1 MTAFTLF
8 VDAYGVWATVAAAT
22 VFFVAGL
29 AKGAVGFAL
38 PMIAISGL
46 GAFLPAETA
55 IALLILPALISNVW
69 QSFRTGVRAAFD
81 SLWRR
86 RITLVTLLP
95 MIALS
100 AQLVPAL
107 DDRAIFLILGVGVTA
122 FSAAQLVGFR
132 PPRPKRPALAE
143 AGVGV
148 VAGFFGGVA
157 GVWGPPILLYL
168 IALDTPK
175 TEQVRTM
182 GVAFLLGSIILAGGH
197 LASGALNAVTIPLS
211 LAMAAPVLAGM
222 ALGLALHD
230 RMNADAFR
238 RATLAVLVLA
248 GLNLLRRALTL

>member
-1 MTAFTLF
+1 MDAFPLF
-8 VDAYGVWATVAAAT
+8 VEAHGPWALLAAAT
-22 VFFVAGL
+22 IFFVAGL

-55 IALLILPALISNVW
+55 IALLILPALASNLW
-69 QSFRTGVRAAFD
+69 QSFRTGARAAFG

-86 RITLVTLLP
+86 RITLLTLLP

-107 DDRAIFLILGVGVTA
+107 DDRAIFLILGIGVTA
-122 FSAAQLVGFR
+122 FSAAQLAGFR
-132 PPRPKRPALAE
+132 PPPPKRPALTE
-143 AGVGV
+143 AGVGL

-182 GVAFLLGSIILAGGH
+182 GVAFLLGSVVLAGGH
-197 LASGALNAVTIPLS
+197 LASGALNAATIPLS
-211 LAMAAPVLAGM
+211 VAMIAPVMVGM

-230 RMNADAFR
+230 RMNAGAFR